1 MTKKITE
8 EQSSVGAV
16 MVAGAGI
23 AGMQAALDLAEAGF
37 KVYLVE
43 SGSLGWQQSVKRSAS
58 QRLICSMSAKLLA
71 VQTHHCIE
79 LIENAAVESI
89 QGSPGNFLVT
99 IGRIL
104 AASATGKSV

>member
-43 SGSLGWQQSVKRSAS
+43 SGSLGWQQSVKRNSRLSAS
-58 QRLICSMSAKLLA
+58 Y
-71 VQTHHCIE
+71 
-79 LIENAAVESI
+79 AACLQS
-89 QGSPGNFLVT
+89 SLPCR
-99 IGRIL
+99 RI
-104 AASATGKSV
+104 TV